1 MKHSRREMPGG
12 GKMYDSMPGGGRLMD
27 YMMAG
32 GKLMMGKKGLKMVKN
47 DKGEMVPFFAADSK
61 GKMEAG
67 GKMMRGYKMG
77 QEGMKND
84 PPRMSQRD
92 VDRQIEKLKKER
104 DMLIGGDL
112 VKGGSMFADANPD
125 MRGLRGFGSDSKT
138 AASIRNFYDSEIEAI
153 KKQGAKDLERKSYDR
168 KEFLEMIED
177 DMKKKGKI

>member
-1 MKHSRREMPGG
+1 MQKMPGG
-12 GKMYDSMPGGGRLMD
+12 GKMYDSMPGGGRLME

-32 GKLMMGKKGLKMVKN
+32 GKLMMGEKGLKMVKN
-47 DKGEMVPFFAADSK
+47 DKGEMVPFFAADGK

-84 PPRMSQRD
+84 SPRMSQRD
-92 VDRQIEKLKKER
+92 VDRQVEKLKKER

-112 VKGGSMFADANPD
+112 VKGGSMFAEANPD

-153 KKQGAKDLERKSYDR
+153 MKQGAKDTKVDSYDR
-168 KEFLEMIED
+168 KEFLKMLKD